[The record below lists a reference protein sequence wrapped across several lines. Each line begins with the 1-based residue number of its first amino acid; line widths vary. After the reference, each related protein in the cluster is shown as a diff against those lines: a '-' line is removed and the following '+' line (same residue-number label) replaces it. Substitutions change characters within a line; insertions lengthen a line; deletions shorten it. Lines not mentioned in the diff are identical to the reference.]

1 MDNVHVVEERRN
13 PLNHF
18 EGASSFLH
26 LTGASLRHDSS
37 GAGVKLEHIVVATD
51 ASEAGRGA
59 YLAALDLAARASA
72 RLTVM
77 RAIPGRRVPVG
88 AYRDRS
94 EDELERLEEWAAT
107 ASDHGGVPVTLDV
120 EFGHPSVEI
129 PRVAENQGA
138 DLIVMGRKP
147 RSQAARFRVGD
158 TADAVVR
165 RSRVPC
171 LLVPPDSPPVRRVLA
186 AVDGSPRGSKVF
198 VSASELARLIGA
210 SLRAVT
216 VEVSDH
222 DEPDDAARRTPRAR
236 TARLQSE
243 IGPALTVRHGP
254 IFEQV
259 LAEIHDIQSD
269 LLVIGNQ
276 RGGPPGVL
284 EVGSVGRHLTHGAP
298 CAVLTIPL

>member
-1 MDNVHVVEERRN
+1 
-13 PLNHF
+13 
-18 EGASSFLH
+18 
-26 LTGASLRHDSS
+26 
-37 GAGVKLEHIVVATD
+37 VKLEHIVVATD

-77 RAIPGRRVPVG
+77 RGIAGRRVPVG

-129 PRVAENQGA
+129 PRFAETQGA

-147 RSQAARFRVGD
+147 RTQAGRFRVGD

-171 LLVPPDSPPVRRVLA
+171 LLLPPDSPPIRRVLA

-198 VSASELARLIGA
+198 AGASEFARLVGA

-216 VEVSDH
+216 VEVAATG
-222 DEPDDAARRTPRAR
+222 EMPDLARNAPRAR
-236 TARLQSE
+236 TARLRSE

-254 IFEQV
+254 VFEQV
-259 LAEIHDIQSD
+259 LAEIHNTRSD
-269 LLVIGNQ
+269 LLAIGNQ
-276 RGGPPGVL
+276 RGGSPGVL
-284 EVGSVGRHLTHGAP
+284 ELGSVGRYLAHAAP

>member
-1 MDNVHVVEERRN
+1 M
-13 PLNHF
+13 
-18 EGASSFLH
+18 
-26 LTGASLRHDSS
+26 
-37 GAGVKLEHIVVATD
+37 VATD
-51 ASEAGRGA
+51 ASETGRGA

-72 RLTVM
+72 RVTVM
-77 RAIPGRRVPVG
+77 RAIASRRVPVG
-88 AYRDRS
+88 AYQDRS
-94 EDELERLEEWAAT
+94 EGELERLEQWV
-107 ASDHGGVPVTLDV
+107 ASASKHGGMSVTPDV

-129 PRVAENQGA
+129 PRFAEAHTA
-138 DLIVMGRKP
+138 DLIVIGRKP
-147 RSQAARFRVGD
+147 RTQAARFRAGD

-186 AVDGSPRGSKVF
+186 AVDGSLRGSKVL
-198 VSASELARLIGA
+198 VGASEFARLIGA

-222 DEPDDAARRTPRAR
+222 DETLDAARRTPRAR

-243 IGPALTVRHGP
+243 IGSMLRVRHGP
-254 IFEQV
+254 VFEQV
-259 LAEIHDIQSD
+259 LAEIHDTCSD

-284 EVGSVGRHLTHGAP
+284 ELGGVGRHLAHAAP
-298 CAVLTIPL
+298 CLVLTIPL